1 MTHHVFDM
9 PVTDEQVRAL
19 KVGDTVTLEQ
29 TLFGIRDATLIA
41 MFDGGRSTRF
51 NLKGH
56 AVVHTAPNVRKVDPR
71 PGNSS
76 GYEPLCIGTTT
87 SMRMERFTKA
97 LMEREGVKL
106 IIGKV
111 GMGQATLDAFR
122 DLGGAYL
129 AVVGGAAALETT
141 WIEAIEEVDMDDLHP
156 ESLWKFRIKG
166 FGPLLVTMDSHGA
179 SLRAQVNAEAAAR
192 RAAVLASIGSARTC
206 KLSPPTFSS
215 SVPVAPACSQPC
227 TPRRPIPSSTSP
239 SRSRGCSA
247 NAAAPAWYRAAT
259 TSRCHPAIRSSG
271 ISWTRSR
278 AAAGSTIRTSPG
290 CW

>member
-1 MTHHVFDM
+1 MTHHVLDM
-9 PVTDEQVRAL
+9 PIGDAEARAL
-19 KVGDTVTLEQ
+19 KVGDTVTLEN

-41 MFDGGRSTRF
+41 MFDKGRRTRL

-56 AVVHTAPNVRKVDPR
+56 AVVHTAPNVKKVDPR

-87 SMRMERFTKA
+87 SMRMERFTRA

-106 IIGKV
+106 IIGKG
-111 GMGQATLDAFR
+111 GMGQGTLDAFR

-166 FGPLLVTMDSHGA
+166 FGPLLVTMDSYGN
-179 SLRAQVNAEAAAR
+179 SLHADVNAGAAAK
-192 RAAVLASIGSARTC
+192 RADVLARIG
-206 KLSPPTFSS
+206 
-215 SVPVAPACSQPC
+215 
-227 TPRRPIPSSTSP
+227 
-239 SRSRGCSA
+239 
-247 NAAAPAWYRAAT
+247 
-259 TSRCHPAIRSSG
+259 G
-271 ISWTRSR
+271 I
-278 AAAGSTIRTSPG
+278 
-290 CW
+290 

>member
-1 MTHHVFDM
+1 MTHHVLEM
-9 PVTDEQVRAL
+9 PVSDEQVRAL
-19 KVGDTVTLEQ
+19 RVGDTVTLEK

-41 MFDGGRSTRF
+41 MFDRGRTTRF

-97 LMEREGVKL
+97 LMERDGVKL
-106 IIGKV
+106 IVGKG
-111 GMGQATLDAFR
+111 GMGQSTLDAFR
-122 DLGGAYL
+122 ELGGAYL

-166 FGPLLVTMDSHGA
+166 FGPLLVTMDSAGG
-179 SLRAQVNAEAAAR
+179 SLHAQVNAEAAAR
-192 RAAVLASIGSARTC
+192 RAAVLASIGSA
-206 KLSPPTFSS
+206 
-215 SVPVAPACSQPC
+215 
-227 TPRRPIPSSTSP
+227 
-239 SRSRGCSA
+239 
-247 NAAAPAWYRAAT
+247 
-259 TSRCHPAIRSSG
+259 
-271 ISWTRSR
+271 
-278 AAAGSTIRTSPG
+278 
-290 CW
+290 

>member
-9 PVTDEQVRAL
+9 PVSDEQVRAL

-41 MFDGGRSTRF
+41 MFDRGRTTRF
-51 NLKGH
+51 DLKGH

-87 SMRMERFTKA
+87 SMRMERFTRP
-97 LMEREGVKL
+97 LMERDGIKL
-106 IIGKV
+106 IIGKG
-111 GMGQATLDAFR
+111 GMGPATLDAFR

-166 FGPLLVTMDSHGA
+166 FGPLLVTMDSHGG
-179 SLRAQVNAEAAAR
+179 SLHAQVNAEAAAR
-192 RAAVLASIGSARTC
+192 RAAVLSSIG
-206 KLSPPTFSS
+206 
-215 SVPVAPACSQPC
+215 
-227 TPRRPIPSSTSP
+227 
-239 SRSRGCSA
+239 A
-247 NAAAPAWYRAAT
+247 N
-259 TSRCHPAIRSSG
+259 
-271 ISWTRSR
+271 
-278 AAAGSTIRTSPG
+278 
-290 CW
+290 

>member
-1 MTHHVFDM
+1 MTHHVLEM
-9 PVTDEQVRAL
+9 PITDAQARAL
-19 KVGDTVTLEQ
+19 KVGDTVTLEK

-41 MFDGGRSTRF
+41 MFDRGRTTRF

-87 SMRMERFTKA
+87 SMRMERFTRP
-97 LMEREGVKL
+97 LMERDGVKL
-106 IIGKV
+106 IIGKG

-166 FGPLLVTMDSHGA
+166 FGPLLVTMDSHGN
-179 SLRAQVNAEAAAR
+179 SLHAQVNAEAAAR
-192 RAAVLASIGSARTC
+192 RAAVLASIG
-206 KLSPPTFSS
+206 
-215 SVPVAPACSQPC
+215 
-227 TPRRPIPSSTSP
+227 
-239 SRSRGCSA
+239 GE
-247 NAAAPAWYRAAT
+247 
-259 TSRCHPAIRSSG
+259 
-271 ISWTRSR
+271 
-278 AAAGSTIRTSPG
+278 
-290 CW
+290 